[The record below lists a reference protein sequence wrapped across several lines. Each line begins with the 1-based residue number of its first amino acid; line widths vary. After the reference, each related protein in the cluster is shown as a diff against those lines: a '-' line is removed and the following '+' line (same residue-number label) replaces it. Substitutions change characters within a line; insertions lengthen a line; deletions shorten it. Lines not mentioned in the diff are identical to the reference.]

1 MALDTDI
8 EILRT
13 IPLFAALSPDALRLL
28 VFSSEKS
35 MVADG
40 NTICGN
46 APLDGALVVMSG
58 AASIAAP
65 RGSLRPAQDFVAPLL
80 LGATSLVVADA
91 QVPRAT
97 AVGKVGLMRISRALF
112 RRILDEYPDDAMKLR
127 DALTADLA
135 SFTGDL
141 ARHARN

>member
-8 EILRT
+8 EILRS
-13 IPLFAALSPDALRLL
+13 IPLFAALSLDALRLL

-35 MVADG
+35 LVANDEA
-40 NTICGN
+40 ICGN

-58 AASIAAP
+58 KAKVAAP
-65 RGSLRPAQDFVAPLL
+65 KGSLRPALEYASPLL

-91 QVPRAT
+91 QVPRVT
-97 AVGKVGLMRISRALF
+97 AAGQVALMRIPRALF
-112 RRILDEYPDDAMKLR
+112 RRILDEYPDDALKLH
-127 DALTADLA
+127 DALAADLQ
-135 SFTGDL
+135 SFTADL